1 MRGGTEMNIVV
12 HYPKSADAIA
22 ELGKR
27 VAEVHIEAA
36 TAHINSLSCPKS
48 QKLELI
54 EELKKSSG

>member
-1 MRGGTEMNIVV
+1 MNIVV
-12 HYPKSADAIA
+12 HYPKLADAIA

-27 VAEVHIEAA
+27 VAEVHIEAV

-48 QKLELI
+48 QKLKLI